1 MDRQDLFI
9 NYIDLLQWWL
19 SIMVISYIPMIEIF
33 LPAVVHNI
41 FFCLTCDISLNHVGC
56 NALIRYIL
64 CFS

>member
-1 MDRQDLFI
+1 
-9 NYIDLLQWWL
+9 
-19 SIMVISYIPMIEIF
+19 MVISYIPMIEIF